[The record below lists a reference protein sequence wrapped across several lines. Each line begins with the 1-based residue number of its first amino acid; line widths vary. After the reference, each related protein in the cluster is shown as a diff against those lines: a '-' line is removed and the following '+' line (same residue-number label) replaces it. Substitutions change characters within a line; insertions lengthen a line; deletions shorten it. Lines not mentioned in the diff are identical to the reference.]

1 MKSSTSL
8 ATTQACFQDYV
19 LDGEAAIDQLVEGGS
34 AQFRESRLGI
44 YRDAYR
50 LRLIEVLGNDFEI
63 LRTYV
68 GDQMFDALAR
78 AYISAHPSTF
88 RNVRWFGGKLAQFLR
103 ATAPYSGH
111 PEVAELAQ
119 FEWCLGEAFDAQ
131 DIEAV
136 RFEDVVSVAPE
147 DWANLRFQAQP
158 ALRVL
163 VLRTNAVA
171 IWKSLKESSSAVTVE
186 LSPQPVTWAVWRKQ
200 LSPFFRSL
208 EADEAWALQAMMS
221 GARFG
226 EICTGVCG
234 WVADEAAAAK
244 AAGML
249 RTWVE
254 AGWIVGLRVA
264 G

>member
-1 MKSSTSL
+1 MKTSTSL
-8 ATTQACFQDYV
+8 ATTESCFQDYV
-19 LDGEAAIDQLVEGGS
+19 LGSASAIDQLVVGGS
-34 AQFRESRLGI
+34 SQFRDSRLGI

-63 LRTYV
+63 LRSYV

-119 FEWCLGEAFDAQ
+119 FEWSLGEAFDAQ

-136 RFEDVVSVAPE
+136 RFEDLVSIAPE
-147 DWANLRFQAQP
+147 DWANLRFQAHP

-163 VLRTNAVA
+163 VSRTNAVA
-171 IWKSLKESSSAVTVE
+171 IWKSLKESDSALAIE
-186 LSPQPVTWAVWRKQ
+186 LSPQPVTWVVWRKQ
-200 LSPFFRSL
+200 HSPFFRSL

-234 WVADEAAAAK
+234 WAADEAAAR

-254 AGWIVGLRVA
+254 AGWIAGLRVA

>member
-8 ATTQACFQDYV
+8 VTTETCFQDYV
-19 LDGEAAIDQLVEGGS
+19 LGGDAAIDRLIEGGS

-119 FEWCLGEAFDAQ
+119 FEWSLGEAFDAQ
-131 DIEAV
+131 DIETV
-136 RFEDVVSVAPE
+136 RFVDVAAVTPE
-147 DWANLRFQAQP
+147 AWADLRFQAPP
-158 ALRVL
+158 ALRV
-163 VLRTNAVA
+163 VALRTNAVA
-171 IWKSLKESSSAVTVE
+171 IWKSLKESSSAVAVE
-186 LSPQPVTWAVWRKQ
+186 LSPQPVAWVVWRKQ

-226 EICTGVCG
+226 EICTGLCE
-234 WVADEAAAAK
+234 WVADDAAAAR
-244 AAGML
+244 AARML

-254 AGWIVGLRVA
+254 AGWIAGLRVA

>member
-8 ATTQACFQDYV
+8 ATTESRFQDYV
-19 LDGEAAIDQLVEGGS
+19 LGGDAAIDQLVEGGS
-34 AQFRESRLGI
+34 SQFRDSRLGI

-50 LRLIEVLGNDFEI
+50 LRLIEVLGNDYEI
-63 LRTYV
+63 LQTYL
-68 GDQMFDALAR
+68 GDQMFDSLAR

-88 RNVRWFGGKLAQFLR
+88 RNVRWFGGKLAEFLR

-119 FEWCLGEAFDAQ
+119 FEWSLGEAFDAQ

-136 RFEDVVSVAPE
+136 RFEDVADVAPE
-147 DWANLRFQAQP
+147 DWADLRFQAQP

-163 VLRTNAVA
+163 ALRTNAVA
-171 IWKSLKESSSAVTVE
+171 IWKSLKESSSAIAVE
-186 LSPQPVTWAVWRKQ
+186 LSPQPVTWVVWRKQ

-208 EADEAWALQAMMS
+208 EADEAWALQAMRS
-221 GARFG
+221 GASFG
-226 EICTGVCG
+226 EICTGLCE
-234 WVADEAAAAK
+234 WVADDAAAAR

-254 AGWIVGLRVA
+254 TGWIAGLQVA